1 MECKDIYA
9 FLYGAGDA
17 KIGKIIGGDASDGK
31 RIKRKFL
38 KATPAI
44 KNLRDA
50 VQNAIVE
57 TDRGKVVRWK
67 RHYLKGLDG
76 RLLHVRSPH
85 SALNLL
91 LQSAGALVCKKWIV
105 RTEERLIQRGLKHG
119 WDGDF
124 AYMAWIHDEIQVA
137 CRTKEIAE
145 IVVSEAQAA
154 MRDAQEYFG
163 FRMQLDTEGI
173 IGKNWC
179 DCH

>member
-1 MECKDIYA
+1 MRPLGNIE
-9 FLYGAGDA
+9 YGAGDA

-38 KATPAI
+38 QATPAI

-50 VQNAIVE
+50 VQNAIVQTE
-57 TDRGKVVRWK
+57 KGRVVHWK
-67 RHYLKGLDG
+67 RHYLRGLDG

-91 LQSAGALVCKKWIV
+91 LQSAGALICKKWIV
-105 RTEERLIQRGLKHG
+105 RTEERLLARGLKHG

-124 AYMAWIHDEIQVA
+124 AYMAWVHDEIQVA
-137 CRTKEIAE
+137 CRTKEIAQ
-145 IVVSEAQAA
+145 IVCDEAQAA
-154 MRDAQEYFG
+154 MRDAQEFFH
-163 FRMQLDTEGI
+163 FRVQLDTEGI